1 MCMCFCPSCVFLLVH
16 PRSLLPPSL
25 VFSLETD
32 KSARD
37 NVIKKLHTILR
48 PFMLRRIKADVEKD
62 LPPKKEASYLG
73 HNVIGCLLL
82 LPGLLYFW
90 PCLMLDCLGEL

>member
-1 MCMCFCPSCVFLLVH
+1 MTSRNL
-16 PRSLLPPSL
+16 
-25 VFSLETD
+25 SLETD

-62 LPPKKEASYLG
+62 LPPKKEASICIPVELMFYKISPARRHGRALNCFVGIVDVTSYL
-73 HNVIGCLLL
+73 
-82 LPGLLYFW
+82 
-90 PCLMLDCLGEL
+90 

>member
-1 MCMCFCPSCVFLLVH
+1 LWALLNFLL
-16 PRSLLPPSL
+16 PD
-25 VFSLETD
+25 VFSSADTFDQWFNLETD

-62 LPPKKEASYLG
+62 LPPKKEASYY
-73 HNVIGCLLL
+73 HTI
-82 LPGLLYFW
+82 
-90 PCLMLDCLGEL
+90 

>member
-1 MCMCFCPSCVFLLVH
+1 MRLEFYVELEPEQ
-16 PRSLLPPSL
+16 P
-25 VFSLETD
+25 SLETD

-62 LPPKKEASYLG
+62 LPPKKEAS
-73 HNVIGCLLL
+73 N
-82 LPGLLYFW
+82 YFR
-90 PCLMLDCLGEL
+90 GGI